1 MRDAVLELRDVHKA
15 YRTPDGSRE
24 IPVLNGVNLVVRA
37 GETVAVV
44 GPSGSGKSTLLSL
57 MGALDV
63 PDLGSVLLDG
73 VDLAGM
79 TERDRAGARS
89 RRIGFVFQSH
99 RLLPQCSAWENV
111 LVPTIPVRRAG
122 AAAAD
127 VQGAGE
133 PLEARARRLLERV
146 GLAGRLDHRPAE
158 LSGGECLR
166 VAVARALVNRPRL
179 LLADEPTGS
188 LDERSAAG
196 LAELL
201 VEVNREE
208 GTSLV
213 VVTHSAA
220 LSSLLERRLELHGGV
235 LSG

>member
-1 MRDAVLELRDVHKA
+1 MNGTAVLELRDVRKA
-15 YRTPDGSRE
+15 FRSPDGRRE
-24 IPVLNGVNLVVRA
+24 IPVLNRVSLSVQP

-63 PDLGSVLLDG
+63 PDRGSVLLDG
-73 VDLAGM
+73 DDLAAM
-79 TERDRAGARS
+79 SEHDRALVRG

-111 LVPTIPVRRAG
+111 LVPTIPFAR
-122 AAAAD
+122 AAARAE
-127 VQGAGE
+127 V
-133 PLEARARRLLERV
+133 EARARRLLERV
-146 GLAGRLDHRPAE
+146 GLADRLDHRPAE

-188 LDERSAAG
+188 LDERSAHA
-196 LAELL
+196 LARLM

-213 VVTHSAA
+213 VVTHSPALAA
-220 LSSLLERRLELHGGV
+220 LMGRLVNLHDGV
-235 LSG
+235 LAG